1 MIVIIDYG
9 MGNLGSIQNMLKKAG
24 YKAEISSNPHQ
35 IEEADK
41 IILPGV
47 GSFDRAMSNLDE
59 LGLKVLLQK
68 KASDGTPVLGICL
81 GMQLLA
87 DSSEEGVLNG
97 LGLIPGKVVKFNI
110 SPDLK
115 VPHMGWNVVEYNPAS
130 IIFQNFKEW
139 DEARFYFIHSYHY
152 IPQDVAHIDG
162 KTMYGDFFASA
173 VSRNNIFGVQFH
185 PEKSHKFGLQLLKN
199 FIEHT

>member
-1 MIVIIDYG
+1 MILIIDYG

-68 KASDGTPVLGICL
+68 KASLGTPVLGICL

-152 IPQDVAHIDG
+152 IPKDVAHIDG